1 MIETLEHPKLFCF
14 RVDRW
19 PKWVILLVCS
29 VGIFGSFLLH
39 GVAHEKLFSAPYFFK
54 ETLFLT
60 FAQFF
65 SYSAM
70 SLPGLAR
77 IIRNRVPLKAPWSV
91 YLLTTFCLAMSMSL
105 ANFAAMRLSYATKV
119 LFKSSKLI
127 PVMIGN
133 IIFLKKKPKAT
144 EVLSVVLIVI
154 GLVGISLGDFRG
166 KNKFDVPGIIGVTLS
181 LCFDAISSNMEDKI
195 LSHYGASQDE
205 LIAVLYGLGALSVGS
220 FALIQGDFVN
230 GILRC
235 ARYPSSLI
243 YLAAFSGLGSIGI
256 QFVYLTMKVFGSL
269 LTVML
274 TSIRKALSVCLS
286 FILFPE
292 TKRFTKI
299 HAISVCFL
307 AVGMAIHIR
316 EKTKKH
322 AEKEPVEEVHEHLED
337 GFEVMDD
344 VDQETQGDI

>member
-19 PKWVILLVCS
+19 PKWIILLVCS

-154 GLVGISLGDFRG
+154 GLVGISLGDFSSELVSETSVA
-166 KNKFDVPGIIGVTLS
+166 KTSLTCPVSSAS
-181 LCFDAISSNMEDKI
+181 LCHS
-195 LSHYGASQDE
+195 
-205 LIAVLYGLGALSVGS
+205 ALM
-220 FALIQGDFVN
+220 
-230 GILRC
+230 
-235 ARYPSSLI
+235 PSP
-243 YLAAFSGLGSIGI
+243 
-256 QFVYLTMKVFGSL
+256 QTWK
-269 LTVML
+269 T
-274 TSIRKALSVCLS
+274 
-286 FILFPE
+286 
-292 TKRFTKI
+292 RFYRTTGHPKM
-299 HAISVCFL
+299 S
-307 AVGMAIHIR
+307 
-316 EKTKKH
+316 
-322 AEKEPVEEVHEHLED
+322 
-337 GFEVMDD
+337 
-344 VDQETQGDI
+344 